1 MKRKGKSAEEAA
13 QDYRVECIEFSEVRA
28 ACLSHLGPPE
38 NLGSSIQ
45 KFIAWRKANGLT
57 PDVSRT
63 FNLLYGNPEVTPP
76 QDFRLDLCAQI
87 QAPVQKNDC
96 GVIEICIP
104 AGRCAVLRYVGADE
118 FIDMPIGYLYQNWL
132 RVSGESL
139 RDFPLFFERVHF
151 YPNVPDYEMITD
163 IYLPLL

>member
-1 MKRKGKSAEEAA
+1 
-13 QDYRVECIEFSEVRA
+13 
-28 ACLSHLGPPE
+28 
-38 NLGSSIQ
+38 
-45 KFIAWRKANGLT
+45 
-57 PDVSRT
+57 
-63 FNLLYGNPEVTPP
+63 
-76 QDFRLDLCAQI
+76 
-87 QAPVQKNDC
+87 
-96 GVIEICIP
+96 
-104 AGRCAVLRYVGADE
+104 VLRYVGADE